1 MARDSQTSRS
11 RSFRFRTSYVV
22 VVVVVFSENPL
33 ILSFTRA
40 YTADNISCFF
50 SFSLLAVL
58 WIFKAGTVMMMIL
71 TIVRTILTL
80 SKLVFY
86 AQSTSAVISGELF

>member
-40 YTADNISCFF
+40 YTADNISFF
-50 SFSLLAVL
+50 FFFFSLLAMD
-58 WIFKAGTVMMMIL
+58 IQGRYCDDDDINNCKNYFNIK
-71 TIVRTILTL
+71 
-80 SKLVFY
+80 
-86 AQSTSAVISGELF
+86 